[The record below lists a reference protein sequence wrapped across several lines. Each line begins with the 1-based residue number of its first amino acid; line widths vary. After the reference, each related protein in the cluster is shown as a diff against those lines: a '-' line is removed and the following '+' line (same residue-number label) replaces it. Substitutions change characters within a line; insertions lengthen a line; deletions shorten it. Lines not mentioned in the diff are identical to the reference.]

1 MNPVVVMGGVWGCAL
16 LLAFYYK
23 KKGPYCCWVRTQE
36 GVLRVEGGGKG
47 EAREEEQAG
56 KKVATE

>member
-1 MNPVVVMGGVWGCAL
+1 MGGVWGCAL